1 MRSDFWFCVLPK
13 QKQGFFPGEKWR
25 IDEKGRVVRSAVGA
39 NSNATGVLELMDD
52 TRSFALALLE
62 DCNK

>member
-1 MRSDFWFCVLPK
+1 MRN
-13 QKQGFFPGEKWR
+13 GELTRKVC
-25 IDEKGRVVRSAVGA
+25 RVVRSAVGA